1 MKEISPQLQNQIQQY
16 QQLQQQLQV
25 LGTQRLQLEAK
36 LREVEGT
43 LEELGKLPEK
53 APVYK
58 SIGVLL
64 VKADDRE
71 ALKKELQEHQETL
84 TIRVKSIQKQE
95 KALGERFEDLQQKIQ
110 TALGGGAAE
119 PLGG

>member
-36 LREVEGT
+36 LREVEST
-43 LEELGKLPEK
+43 LEELSKLPEK

-71 ALKKELQEHQETL
+71 ALKRELEEHQETL
-84 TIRVKSIQKQE
+84 TTRAKAIQNQE
-95 KALGERFEDLQQKIQ
+95 KALGERHEDLGRNIRA
-110 TALGGGAAE
+110 ALGGGPQA
-119 PLGG
+119 G